1 MFVFFKFC
9 FIWLIIGFTCAAIGT
24 LYDIVVNKEY
34 IGKREL
40 KAIGVMIVFGFVSVP
55 LTAFFLIVD
64 IRENKKSKRNRKSIF
79 K

>member
-40 KAIGVMIVFGFVSVP
+40 KAIGIMILFGFVSVP
-55 LTAFFLIVD
+55 LTVVFLIKD
-64 IRENKKSKRNRKSIF
+64 INENKKYKKNKKFR
-79 K
+79 